1 MATALAFLIILS
13 VLVLVHEGGHFLAA
27 RRAGVLVEEFGFGL
41 PPRIWG
47 KKIGETIYSINA
59 LPLGGF
65 VRLYGE
71 EKVVGRNKERAFSNK
86 SQKVRIKI
94 LSSGVLMNLLL
105 GTLIFC
111 LVYSFLG
118 IPEKIDK
125 VRVEAVLE
133 NSPIQEAGLREGD
146 IIDKFNGRE
155 VKDNETFINLT
166 DQSLGKQ
173 VVLDVIREGEEGKLL
188 AVATPRLNPPQN
200 EGPLGVV
207 ISDTEVK
214 FYPIYQMVP
223 KAIYSGFLE
232 SFYWI
237 KEILTSLAKL
247 TVSVLTG
254 QGTMGMDISGPVGI
268 YKITG
273 EVAKAGGWAL
283 IQLAGI
289 LSVNLAVLNIIP
301 FPALD
306 GGRIAFVLSEKFLG
320 QRRREKIEI
329 WANRVGMAILLA
341 SILLVTINDIKR
353 MKR

>member
-1 MATALAFLIILS
+1 MVTALAFLIILS

-27 RRAGVLVEEFGFGL
+27 RRAGILVEEFGFGL

-59 LPLGGF
+59 LPFGGF

-94 LSSGVLMNLLL
+94 LLSGVMMNLLL
-105 GTLIFC
+105 GTLFFC

-118 IPEKIDK
+118 IPEKVDRVK
-125 VRVEAVLE
+125 VRAVLE
-133 NSPIQEAGLREGD
+133 NSPSQEVGLREGD
-146 IIDKFNGRE
+146 IIDKFDGQKVR
-155 VKDNETFINLT
+155 DNKTFVDLT
-166 DQSLGKQ
+166 NQSLGKQ
-173 VVLDVIREGEEGKLL
+173 VVLDIIREGEEERLS
-188 AVATPRLNPPQN
+188 VVVTPRVSPPQD

-207 ISDTEVK
+207 ISDTEIK

-232 SFYWI
+232 AFYWI
-237 KEILTSLAKL
+237 KEISTSLAKL
-247 TVSVLTG
+247 TVSVMTG
-254 QGTMGMDISGPVGI
+254 RGTMGMDVAGPVGI
-268 YKITG
+268 YQITG
-273 EVAKAGGWAL
+273 EVVKAGGWAL
-283 IQLAGI
+283 IQWQG

-306 GGRIAFVLSEKFLG
+306 GGRVAFVLLERFLG
-320 QRRREKIEI
+320 ERRREKIEI

-341 SILLVTINDIKR
+341 LILLVTMNDIKR
-353 MKR
+353 IKG